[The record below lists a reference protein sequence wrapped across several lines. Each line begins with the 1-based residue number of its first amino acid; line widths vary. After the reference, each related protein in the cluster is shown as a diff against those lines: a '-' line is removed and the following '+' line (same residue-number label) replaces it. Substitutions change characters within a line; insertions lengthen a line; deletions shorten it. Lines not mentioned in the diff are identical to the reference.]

1 MARSRQGPSRLR
13 RASKPKPTFR
23 GQVPAD
29 VVDQLL
35 YRFVA
40 LVKHGLEL
48 MLRAPSG
55 LARDE
60 FDQHPEWVYAPTDIP
75 SLVAWTAQGAYDLA
89 WPAFCQHVLG
99 HPDWQALL
107 GVQTQA
113 DLDALAA
120 GFERVRMR
128 CIELAIHD
136 ALKEG
141 DKRDTRP
148 ADQRP
153 AVQDEFA
160 QFIGASQALK
170 LLKKRL
176 RPLLEQLDAQDP
188 PRPPHRPRDYRTRSF
203 LLADVLRWL
212 VHLDS
217 TDELIRKLQQH
228 PPLAGAVNLEP
239 GHIPSK
245 ATFSRRRMAIPL
257 EDLQAILHELVH
269 VLTQMKVLDG
279 RAWVLDLTRLP
290 THSSVSKEYPD
301 SPNGKSDPDAA
312 FCGYADNDGGLQ
324 FGYSLL
330 FIIDFKTELPF
341 AVLFT
346 GGSAQDSPCI
356 KPLLDQA
363 CTQHPDLAERCQFAL
378 GDGGY
383 DTLAFF
389 EYILNRLHALPAAT
403 KNPRNAADP
412 HADLATDAFC
422 VLRRPSPWHKALF
435 RSRTAVERTNSRIK
449 FLVNLKYHKNRGWNA
464 VQHCALF
471 ATIAMLGAAWV
482 AVETGHPDKL
492 RSARTWI
499 SLN

>member
-1 MARSRQGPSRLR
+1 
-13 RASKPKPTFR
+13 
-23 GQVPAD
+23 
-29 VVDQLL
+29 
-35 YRFVA
+35 
-40 LVKHGLEL
+40 
-48 MLRAPSG
+48 
-55 LARDE
+55 
-60 FDQHPEWVYAPTDIP
+60 
-75 SLVAWTAQGAYDLA
+75 
-89 WPAFCQHVLG
+89 
-99 HPDWQALL
+99 
-107 GVQTQA
+107 VQTQA

-153 AVQDEFA
+153 AVQDEFT
-160 QFIGASQALK
+160 QCIGASQALK

-176 RPLLEQLDAQDP
+176 RPLLERLDAQDP

-203 LLADVLRWL
+203 LWADVLRWL

-228 PPLAGAVNLEP
+228 PHLAGAVNFEP

-312 FCGYADNDGGLQ
+312 FCG
-324 FGYSLL
+324 
-330 FIIDFKTELPF
+330 
-341 AVLFT
+341 
-346 GGSAQDSPCI
+346 
-356 KPLLDQA
+356 
-363 CTQHPDLAERCQFAL
+363 
-378 GDGGY
+378 
-383 DTLAFF
+383 
-389 EYILNRLHALPAAT
+389 
-403 KNPRNAADP
+403 
-412 HADLATDAFC
+412 
-422 VLRRPSPWHKALF
+422 
-435 RSRTAVERTNSRIK
+435 
-449 FLVNLKYHKNRGWNA
+449 
-464 VQHCALF
+464 
-471 ATIAMLGAAWV
+471 
-482 AVETGHPDKL
+482 
-492 RSARTWI
+492 
-499 SLN
+499 